1 MPTDLISRLSAGRFP
16 GDNAE
21 VLEFLGWSEIS
32 TGTQDGFFSLWRCD
46 DRQEMGLLPL
56 DSLDDA
62 LRLVPDG
69 WRTDGVYQSMD
80 GDYWVW
86 PLLNITAHNKDD
98 YLGASAWVTG
108 EAPTAAVALT
118 IAILRAKEADRG

>member
-46 DRQEMGLLPL
+46 NRQEMGLLPL

-62 LRLVPDG
+62 LRLVPEG
-69 WRTDGVYQSMD
+69 WRTYAVSQKPDALKD
-80 GDYWVW
+80 WTW
-86 PLLNITAHNKDD
+86 RLTTAYPVAATSDARCFAH
-98 YLGASAWVTG
+98 G
-108 EAPTAAVALT
+108 EGPTAAHALT